1 MLDTL
6 ALVLSLALPDSAP
19 VVVAY
24 PPAPSRPV
32 VVAYPPAPSRPV
44 LVARLEE
51 SAPENL
57 TTCFQARSGSCW
69 TEE

>member
-6 ALVLSLALPDSAP
+6 ALALSLALPDSA
-19 VVVAY
+19 
-24 PPAPSRPV
+24 PV

-51 SAPENL
+51 SAPESL
-57 TTCFQARSGSCW
+57 TTCYQGRSGSCW

>member
-6 ALVLSLALPDSAP
+6 ALALSLALPDSA
-19 VVVAY
+19 
-24 PPAPSRPV
+24 PV

-57 TTCFQARSGSCW
+57 TTC
-69 TEE
+69 

>member
-6 ALVLSLALPDSAP
+6 ALVASLALADSVP
-19 VVVAY
+19 VAIAY
-24 PPAPSRPV
+24 PPAP
-32 VVAYPPAPSRPV
+32 ARPV

-51 SAPENL
+51 SEPESL
-57 TTCFQARSGSCW
+57 TTCYQGRSGSCW

>member
-1 MLDTL
+1 MFDTL
-6 ALVLSLALPDSAP
+6 ALALSLALPDSAP

-32 VVAYPPAPSRPV
+32 
-44 LVARLEE
+44 LVARAEEE
-51 SAPENL
+51 SPESL

>member
-6 ALVLSLALPDSAP
+6 ALALSLALPDSAP
-19 VVVAY
+19 VVLAF
-24 PPAPSRPV
+24 PPAP
-32 VVAYPPAPSRPV
+32 ARPV

-51 SAPENL
+51 RSPESL